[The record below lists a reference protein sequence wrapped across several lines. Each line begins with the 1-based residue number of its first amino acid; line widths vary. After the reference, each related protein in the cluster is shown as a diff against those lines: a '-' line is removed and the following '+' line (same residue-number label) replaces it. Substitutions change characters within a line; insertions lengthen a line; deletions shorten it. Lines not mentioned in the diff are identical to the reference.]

1 MGRGACWSNMGRGA
15 VALAAIAML
24 IAIGGCS
31 SNFSRFEYP
40 SFNLTGSTEA
50 DPTPT
55 AALPVPEE
63 TVYAGRPSAYGKA
76 DVAQSSLPPPAP
88 SYTPRVKPVSYSTVP
103 EARPQRAAHR
113 GSTPRVQPA
122 VMRPPAQVAV
132 AGPTVKVG
140 KGDNLFILAQRYG
153 VTVEAIQRANNL
165 DGTRLSIGQQL
176 IIPGAGYTPPVA
188 SPPLVVA
195 AQSGTERTYKVAK
208 GDTPHLIAEKFNVD
222 EKALMTRNNVRADRL
237 QIGQRLI
244 IPSGRAPA
252 PVQAAKPNV
261 RVVHTTPVP
270 APGSAAAAGKESPE
284 VIGEGRLPQDG
295 SGRLASNDRLPSPE
309 PMSGNSFRWPV
320 QGRIISPFGT
330 RPDGDH
336 NDGINF
342 AVPQG
347 TSVKAAEN
355 GVVAY
360 AGSELKAYGNLVLV
374 RHANNWVSA
383 YAHNGAVLVKRG
395 DKVRRGQIIAKAG
408 MTGSVSKPQVHF
420 ELRKGSRPV
429 DPAKYTGRESA
440 SAN

>member
-1 MGRGACWSNMGRGA
+1 MIIG
-15 VALAAIAML
+15 
-24 IAIGGCS
+24 IGGCS

-50 DPTPT
+50 DPTMT

-63 TVYAGRPSAYGKA
+63 TVYAGRSSAYGQA
-76 DVAQSSLPPPAP
+76 DVSRSRLPPPAP
-88 SYTPRVKPVSYSTVP
+88 SYTPRVKPASYSAMP
-103 EARPQRAAHR
+103 APRPQRAAYR

-122 VMRPPAQVAV
+122 VMRPPAQVAA

-140 KGDNLFILAQRYG
+140 KGDNLSILARRYG
-153 VTVEAIQRANNL
+153 VTVEAIKRANNL
-165 DGTRLSIGQQL
+165 DGTRLRIGQQL
-176 IIPGAGYTPPVA
+176 IIPGASRTPSPLA
-188 SPPLVVA
+188 SPPSAVA
-195 AQSGTERTYKVAK
+195 AQSGTERTYKVEK

-222 EKALMTRNNVRADRL
+222 EKALMARNNVRADRL

-244 IPSGRAPA
+244 IPSRRAPA
-252 PVQAAKPNV
+252 PVQAAEDKAQPAKSGKSNV
-261 RVVHTTPVP
+261 QLVRT
-270 APGSAAAAGKESPE
+270 APGSKAAGGKESPE
-284 VIGEGRLPQDG
+284 VIGEGQPPQG
-295 SGRLASNDRLPSPE
+295 ASGRLASNDRLPSPE

-330 RPDGDH
+330 RPDGGH

-383 YAHNGAVLVKRG
+383 YAHNGAILVKRG

-429 DPAKYTGRESA
+429 DPAKYTGRATA